1 MNNEKFNAKI
11 NELWAQTK
19 ADNLPRGARFE
30 SIELL
35 TEKYYAMNGKMPDVA
50 ALDRLA
56 TLCLYEEMTD
66 GTPWKTRNTEYP
78 IHSERQQR
86 EIEENEKLINP
97 PDNGGKPTRRKRSDY
112 ENTVANKAK
121 SRNIERKKAYREF
134 TKVQPVKHW
143 NMYTGE
149 IYS

>member
-1 MNNEKFNAKI
+1 MNSEKFNERV

-19 ADNLPRGARFE
+19 AGNLTRQARFKA
-30 SIELL
+30 IEAL
-35 TEKYYAMNGKMPDVA
+35 TEEYYAANGKMPDA
-50 ALDRLA
+50 GELDRLSS
-56 TLCLYEEMTD
+56 LCLYEELTD
-66 GTPWKTRNTEYP
+66 DTPWKTRNTEYP
-78 IHSERQQR
+78 IHSEEQQR
-86 EIEENEKLINP
+86 VIEKNESMVNP
-97 PDNGGKPTRRKRSDY
+97 PDGAGKPTRRKRSDY